1 MGRPALAR
9 LAGLALVVGLLTIAA
24 ADPFAGPTQAHTAPV
39 SERTFARIAALSGPS
54 SVRLPSIG
62 APSGTPTI
70 EDGPDLQIPAQPETP
85 PHPEVVRFRPFD
97 RAVQVRP
104 DAPLSVRFT
113 QPMDHASTQAALRVS
128 DLDLTRGRFRWAE
141 NDTVLVFTPSVRLEY
156 GKRYTMSLVGIAR
169 SADGMPIDATAAAA
183 VAESSFTVMPKP
195 KPVPKTASTRVQA
208 TRLAS
213 GLRWASPLRGPITQ
227 YFGQRLTRF
236 GIHRGIDIDGTTGD
250 PVRAAA
256 TGTVIAG
263 GWVDACSG
271 IAVGLDHGG
280 GLSSWYRHLSSVAV
294 RVGQRVSVGSI
305 IGRVGNTGCSLG
317 SHLHFSIRR
326 GDTYVNPLSYV
337 PRW

>member
-24 ADPFAGPTQAHTAPV
+24 ADPLAGPTQARTAPV
-39 SERTFARIAALSGPS
+39 AERTFARIAALSGPS
-54 SVRLPSIG
+54 SVRLLSIG
-62 APSGTPTI
+62 APSDTPTI

-128 DLDLTRGRFRWAE
+128 GLDLTRGRFRWAE
-141 NDTVLVFTPSVRLEY
+141 NDTVLVFTPSVRLAY
-156 GKRYTMSLVGIAR
+156 GKRYTMSLGSIAR
-169 SADGMPIDATAAAA
+169 SAEGMPVDAAAA
-183 VAESSFTVMPKP
+183 GAESSFTVMPKP
-195 KPVPKTASTRVQA
+195 KPKPAPTKAQA
-208 TRLAS
+208 LRLATGS
-213 GLRWASPLRGPITQ
+213 RWASPLRGPITQ
-227 YFGQRLTRF
+227 YFGQRLTRY
-236 GIHRGIDIDGTTGD
+236 GIHRGIDIDGNTGD

-256 TGTVIAG
+256 TGTVIAA
-263 GWVDACSG
+263 GWVDPCSG
-271 IAVGLDHGG
+271 IAVGLDHGS
-280 GLSSWYRHLSSVAV
+280 GLSSWYRHLSSVGV
-294 RVGQRVSVGSI
+294 RVGRRVSVGSI

-317 SHLHFSIRR
+317 SHLHFAIRR
-326 GDTYVNPLSYV
+326 GDTYLDPLRYV